1 MRIRETTLDDIEL
14 LIKLRLDFII
24 MIGAE
29 LSDENKHILR
39 IQLDNYYRKH
49 ILLGD
54 FIAYL
59 AEDEHRIMAAAFM
72 VIGER
77 PAGMS
82 FITGITGTIL
92 NVITYPEFRNNGY
105 ATLLFK
111 SLIHKAKKL
120 NVTAI
125 DLNATQMGEKVYQHL
140 GFATIED
147 TAMRLIL

>member
-72 VIGER
+72 VMGER

-82 FITGITGTIL
+82 FIT
-92 NVITYPEFRNNGY
+92 
-105 ATLLFK
+105 
-111 SLIHKAKKL
+111 
-120 NVTAI
+120 
-125 DLNATQMGEKVYQHL
+125 
-140 GFATIED
+140 
-147 TAMRLIL
+147 